1 MTIKK
6 DFSAASRIASALV
19 FGVVVSVLPN
29 ITAALCALFFSF
41 LIIFLFPT
49 DAKHLIKRWLQIN
62 LFILFYLAG
71 HSLDDARNSHRTGEI
86 FSYEGVYLS
95 ALVTVK
101 ANALFFVFY
110 ALVSLLS
117 FSRLA
122 AGLKS
127 LKFSESL
134 IVILLF
140 CARGID
146 IFESEYRRMK
156 EAAKLRGFEMK
167 ANKRTYQTVA
177 AVIAL
182 LFVRAVRRS
191 RVLDDAMKLRGF
203 DGHIRTLNHEV
214 WRYKDT
220 FLLMLFCCASVVF
233 AYLGWR

>member
-62 LFILFYLAG
+62 LFILFIWLVTPWTTPG
-71 HSLDDARNSHRTGEI
+71 TPIGPGEI

-134 IVILLF
+134 SLI
-140 CARGID
+140 
-146 IFESEYRRMK
+146 
-156 EAAKLRGFEMK
+156 
-167 ANKRTYQTVA
+167 
-177 AVIAL
+177 
-182 LFVRAVRRS
+182 
-191 RVLDDAMKLRGF
+191 
-203 DGHIRTLNHEV
+203 HI
-214 WRYKDT
+214 
-220 FLLMLFCCASVVF
+220 
-233 AYLGWR
+233 

>member
-41 LIIFLFPT
+41 LVVLLFKV
-49 DAKHLIKRWLQIN
+49 DVKQLLKRWLQIN
-62 LFILFYLAG
+62 LFIVFIWLVTPWTTPGTPIGPGGF
-71 HSLDDARNSHRTGEI
+71 
-86 FSYEGVYLS
+86 FSFEGLYLS
-95 ALVTVK
+95 ALVTIK
-101 ANALFFVFY
+101 ANALFFVFFS
-110 ALVSLLS
+110 LVSSLS

-122 AGLKS
+122 AGLKA
-127 LKFSESL
+127 LRFSESL

-203 DGHIRTLNHEV
+203 NGQIRTLNHEV
-214 WRYKDT
+214 WKRKDT
-220 FLLMLFCCASVVF
+220 LLFMFFCCASVVF
-233 AYLGWR
+233 AFFGWR

>member
-49 DAKHLIKRWLQIN
+49 QIN
-62 LFILFYLAG
+62 LFILFIWLVTPWTTPG
-71 HSLDDARNSHRTGEI
+71 TPIGPGEI

>member
-1 MTIKK
+1 M
-6 DFSAASRIASALV
+6 
-19 FGVVVSVLPN
+19 
-29 ITAALCALFFSF
+29 
-41 LIIFLFPT
+41 
-49 DAKHLIKRWLQIN
+49 
-62 LFILFYLAG
+62 
-71 HSLDDARNSHRTGEI
+71 
-86 FSYEGVYLS
+86 
-95 ALVTVK
+95 TVK

-167 ANKRTYQTVA
+167 EISGPIKPWQRLLHFCSFEQFGG
-177 AVIAL
+177 AV
-182 LFVRAVRRS
+182 FSTMR
-191 RVLDDAMKLRGF
+191 
-203 DGHIRTLNHEV
+203 
-214 WRYKDT
+214 
-220 FLLMLFCCASVVF
+220 
-233 AYLGWR
+233 

>member
-1 MTIKK
+1 MAKE

-29 ITAALCALFFSF
+29 VTAALSALFFSF
-41 LIIFLFPT
+41 LIIFLFKV
-49 DAKHLIKRWLQIN
+49 DAKPLFKRWIQIN
-62 LFILFYLAG
+62 LFILFIWLVTPWTTPG
-71 HSLDDARNSHRTGEI
+71 TPIGPGGI

-95 ALVTVK
+95 ALVTIK

-110 ALVSLLS
+110 ALVSSLS

-122 AGLKS
+122 TGLKS
-127 LKFSESL
+127 LKVSENL

-140 CARGID
+140 CARGIG
-146 IFESEYRRMK
+146 IFESEFRRMK
-156 EAAKLRGFEMK
+156 EAAKLRAFEMK
-167 ANKRTYQTVA
+167 ADKRTYQTVA

-182 LFVRAVRRS
+182 LFVRAIRRS

-203 DGHIRTLNHEV
+203 NGQIRTLNHEV
-214 WRYKDT
+214 WKYKDT
-220 FLLMLFCCASVVF
+220 FLLMFFCCASVVF

>member
-1 MTIKK
+1 MTLKK

-62 LFILFYLAG
+62 LFILFIWLLTPWTTPG
-71 HSLDDARNSHRTGEI
+71 TSIGSGGI

-95 ALVTVK
+95 SLVTIK

-110 ALVSLLS
+110 ALVSSLS

-122 AGLKS
+122 GGLKS

-156 EAAKLRGFEMK
+156 EAAKLRGFDIK
-167 ANKRTYQTVA
+167 PWQR
-177 AVIAL
+177 L
-182 LFVRAVRRS
+182 LR
-191 RVLDDAMKLRGF
+191 
-203 DGHIRTLNHEV
+203 
-214 WRYKDT
+214 
-220 FLLMLFCCASVVF
+220 FCSFELSGEAES
-233 AYLGWR
+233 WTMR

>member
-1 MTIKK
+1 MTI
-6 DFSAASRIASALV
+6 
-19 FGVVVSVLPN
+19 
-29 ITAALCALFFSF
+29 
-41 LIIFLFPT
+41 
-49 DAKHLIKRWLQIN
+49 
-62 LFILFYLAG
+62 
-71 HSLDDARNSHRTGEI
+71 
-86 FSYEGVYLS
+86 
-95 ALVTVK
+95 K

-110 ALVSLLS
+110 ALVSSLS

-203 DGHIRTLNHEV
+203 DGRIRTLNHEV
-214 WRYKDT
+214 WRHKDT
-220 FLLMLFCCASVVF
+220 FLLMFFCCASVVF

>member
-1 MTIKK
+1 MSSEWS
-6 DFSAASRIASALV
+6 FQCCR
-19 FGVVVSVLPN
+19 

-62 LFILFYLAG
+62 LFILFIWLLTPWTTPG
-71 HSLDDARNSHRTGEI
+71 TSIGSGGI

-95 ALVTVK
+95 SLVTIK

-110 ALVSLLS
+110 ALVSSLS

-203 DGHIRTLNHEV
+203 DGRIRTLNHEV
-214 WRYKDT
+214 WRHKDT
-220 FLLMLFCCASVVF
+220 FLLMFFCCASVVF

>member
-1 MTIKK
+1 MTPTTT
-6 DFSAASRIASALV
+6 SLLLSST
-19 FGVVVSVLPN
+19 
-29 ITAALCALFFSF
+29 TAPLNRS
-41 LIIFLFPT
+41 T
-49 DAKHLIKRWLQIN
+49 
-62 LFILFYLAG
+62 
-71 HSLDDARNSHRTGEI
+71 EI

-146 IFESEYRRMK
+146 I
-156 EAAKLRGFEMK
+156 LK
-167 ANKRTYQTVA
+167 ANTV
-177 AVIAL
+177 
-182 LFVRAVRRS
+182 
-191 RVLDDAMKLRGF
+191 
-203 DGHIRTLNHEV
+203 E
-214 WRYKDT
+214 
-220 FLLMLFCCASVVF
+220 
-233 AYLGWR
+233 

>member
-1 MTIKK
+1 MTLKK

-62 LFILFYLAG
+62 LFILFIWLLTPWTTPG
-71 HSLDDARNSHRTGEI
+71 TSIGSGGI

-95 ALVTVK
+95 SLVTIK

-110 ALVSLLS
+110 ALVSSLS

-146 IFESEYRRMK
+146 IFESEYRFCLILW
-156 EAAKLRGFEMK
+156 ECEPI
-167 ANKRTYQTVA
+167 KRTYQTVA

-203 DGHIRTLNHEV
+203 DGRIRTLNHEV
-214 WRYKDT
+214 WRHKDT
-220 FLLMLFCCASVVF
+220 FLLMFFCCASVVF

>member
-1 MTIKK
+1 MTLKK

-62 LFILFYLAG
+62 LFILFIWLLTPWTTPG
-71 HSLDDARNSHRTGEI
+71 TSGGI

-95 ALVTVK
+95 SLVTIK

-110 ALVSLLS
+110 ALVSSLS

-203 DGHIRTLNHEV
+203 DGRIRTLNHEV
-214 WRYKDT
+214 WRHKDT
-220 FLLMLFCCASVVF
+220 FLLMFFCCASVVF

>member
-1 MTIKK
+1 MTLKR

-29 ITAALCALFFSF
+29 ITTALCALIFSF
-41 LIIFLFPT
+41 LIIFLFKVE
-49 DAKHLIKRWLQIN
+49 ANHLLKRWLQIN
-62 LFILFYLAG
+62 LFILFIWLITPWTTPG
-71 HSLDDARNSHRTGEI
+71 TPIGPSGI

-95 ALVTVK
+95 ALVTIK

-110 ALVSLLS
+110 ALVSSLS

-127 LKFSESL
+127 LKLSESL

-146 IFESEYRRMK
+146 IFENEYRRMK

-167 ANKRTYQTVA
+167 ADKRILSNGRGGHCAFVCSSNPPDA
-177 AVIAL
+177 ACWTM
-182 LFVRAVRRS
+182 R
-191 RVLDDAMKLRGF
+191 
-203 DGHIRTLNHEV
+203 
-214 WRYKDT
+214 
-220 FLLMLFCCASVVF
+220 
-233 AYLGWR
+233 

>member
-62 LFILFYLAG
+62 LFILFIWLVTPWTTPG
-71 HSLDDARNSHRTGEI
+71 TPIGPGEI

-156 EAAKLRGFEMK
+156 EAA
-167 ANKRTYQTVA
+167 
-177 AVIAL
+177 VIAL